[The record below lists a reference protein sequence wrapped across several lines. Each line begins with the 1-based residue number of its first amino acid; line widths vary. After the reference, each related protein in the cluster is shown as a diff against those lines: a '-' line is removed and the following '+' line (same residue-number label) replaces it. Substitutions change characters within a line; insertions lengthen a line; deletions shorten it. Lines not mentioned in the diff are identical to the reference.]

1 MDATLTGRARPAP
14 SLLARLW
21 RARVAYLFLLPT
33 FVLLGYFLYYPVFA
47 ALTGAF
53 TNDDGFLQ
61 REFVGTQNFR
71 RAYQELTTP
80 GGPLGYAVRNN
91 ALWLVFDV
99 VLALL
104 PPLIVAELVF
114 HLRSTRAQYIYRTL
128 FVAQI
133 VVPGVVALLLWQ
145 EFYRSDGLVND
156 VFGALGLPTSTRG
169 WLGDPDTALY
179 ALMLLGFPWINAF
192 NLLILYSGLQA
203 IPEDVLDAARID
215 GAMGLR
221 RVRHIDLPLLRP
233 QFRLLLI
240 LTVIGSVQNFLAA
253 KVVTNGGPGFSTL
266 TAMLYTYDTAFE
278 YGQFGYSMSL
288 SFVLFVVVLLLTLI
302 SRRGERT

>member
-1 MDATLTGRARPAP
+1 MQATLTEGTRRAP

-21 RARVAYLFLLPT
+21 RARMAYLFLLPT
-33 FVLLGYFLYYPVFA
+33 FVLLGYFLYYPAFA

-61 REFVGTQNFR
+61 RDFVGAQNFQ

-91 ALWLVFDV
+91 AVWLVFDV
-99 VLALL
+99 VLALI

-114 HLRSTRAQYIYRTL
+114 HLRSTRAQYVYRTL

-133 VVPGVVALLLWQ
+133 VLPGVVALLLWQ
-145 EFYRSDGLVND
+145 EFYRSDGLVNA
-156 VFGALGLPTSTRG
+156 VFGALGLPTSPRG

-192 NLLILYSGLQA
+192 NLLVLYSGLQA
-203 IPEDVLDAARID
+203 IPADVLEAARLD
-215 GAMGLR
+215 GATGWR
-221 RVRHIDLPLLRP
+221 RVRTIDLPLLRP
-233 QFRLLLI
+233 QLRLLLI

-266 TAMLYTYDTAFE
+266 TTMLYTYDTAFK

-288 SFVLFVVVLLLTLI
+288 SFVLFVVVLGVTLL
-302 SRRGERT
+302 SRRGDRT